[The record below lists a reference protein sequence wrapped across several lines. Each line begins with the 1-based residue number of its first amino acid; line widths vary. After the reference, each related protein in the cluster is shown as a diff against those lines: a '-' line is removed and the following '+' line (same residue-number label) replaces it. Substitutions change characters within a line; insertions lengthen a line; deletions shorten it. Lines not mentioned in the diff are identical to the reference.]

1 MNPIRTLAAA
11 AGLLCVGAS
20 AMAASLTVTDIQ
32 AAWSSSTPTVD
43 GLGTDKIRWGRPA
56 EDNRSGYNFT
66 SSDVPFTVEDQN
78 EFVIGTFSHEN
89 FPVFGSFLQ
98 SANLTVQFSVV
109 GVAQAITST
118 FSFTHLETLN
128 TPSGPLCQNGEA
140 NLTGVNASGCA
151 DKVTATLNPDQS
163 ETFVIDGV
171 TYELDILGFQRD
183 GEKFTD
189 FWTEE
194 NRSNEAQL
202 IAIFNVLDLEEPQV
216 VPLPAAGWLL
226 LLGFVSL
233 GVLRRRS

>member
-1 MNPIRTLAAA
+1 MKPIRMLATA
-11 AGLLCVGAS
+11 AGIVCFATS

-32 AAWSSSTPTVD
+32 AQWSSSRPTVS
-43 GLGTDKIRWGRPA
+43 GLGTDQIRWGRPA
-56 EDNRSGYNFT
+56 ETKQSGYNFT
-66 SSDVPFTVEDQN
+66 SSDVPFSVQDQN

-89 FPVFGSFLQ
+89 FPVFGSFLR

-109 GVAQAITST
+109 GVSQPITST

-140 NLTGVNASGCA
+140 NGVGVNASGCA
-151 DKVTATLNPDQS
+151 DRVTATLNPDKS

-171 TYELDILGFQRD
+171 TYELDIFGFRRD
-183 GEKFTD
+183 GVKFTE

-194 NRSNEAQL
+194 NKSNEAKL
-202 IAIFNVLDLEEPQV
+202 IAIFNVLDVEEPNV

-226 LLGFVSL
+226 LFGLASL
-233 GVLRRRS
+233 GLLRRKG